1 MLNFCLNL
9 VFGDGVDQTSGLDIT
24 QGAFDFVASTQRGND
39 SWLQYA
45 TVDPTGNG
53 VLMCESSGIAKSFDR
68 RANATAWEM
77 QLHEKKI
84 NTIDCILS
92 LSFILTI
99 SRELIGSIP
108 PRIRRDRPKN
118 NISTKPVLTFLD
130 KTRVSILIGA
140 CDSQRGV
147 MQFLHVNEPFLAG
160 ISGGG
165 GVRDLFFLGRRT
177 LVHVPPHLTSLS
189 PGPLPFSFFHR
200 LQATRWNP
208 TTSRRY
214 FGTGLSRDR

>member
-1 MLNFCLNL
+1 M
-9 VFGDGVDQTSGLDIT
+9 
-24 QGAFDFVASTQRGND
+24 ASTQRGND

-118 NISTKPVLTFLD
+118 NISTKPVLTFQD
-130 KTRVSILIGA
+130 KPRLTDWCLRFTEGCNAIVARKRTLSSWNL
-140 CDSQRGV
+140 
-147 MQFLHVNEPFLAG
+147 
-160 ISGGG
+160 GGG
-165 GVRDLFFLGRRT
+165 RG
-177 LVHVPPHLTSLS
+177 
-189 PGPLPFSFFHR
+189 
-200 LQATRWNP
+200 A
-208 TTSRRY
+208 
-214 FGTGLSRDR
+214 